1 MDALM
6 KFIHSGRGYAVGN
19 VSARRTPRYS
29 LAVDAEVTDLELKIL
44 VKARTKMLSLHGCGV
59 ESLNLF
65 PKGTTVKIKLS
76 HRGTEVKA
84 LARIVYASSDLG
96 TGVTFTD
103 IQPEGERVLEQWIA
117 ELVSLPI
124 R

>member
-1 MDALM
+1 VED
-6 KFIHSGRGYAVGN
+6 

-29 LAVDAEVTDLELKIL
+29 VAVEAEITDMDLQIR

-65 PKGTTVKIKLS
+65 PKGTTVRIKLS
-76 HRGTEVKA
+76 HGGTEVKA

-96 TGVTFTD
+96 TRVTFTD
-103 IQPEGERVLEQWIA
+103 IEPEGERVLEQWIA